1 MQKIN
6 QKWKTASWV
15 HDWRTDKGAS
25 EPRGAEE
32 EDGKRD
38 SIRTKSRAHTKVWQ
52 LAHVLCYREKKMPLG
67 YTVLSR
73 NNEQNEMS
81 FTHRPSDLFKIGSKF
96 FTQCLVGREFCLKS
110 NNMHY
115 GPCSELSFSARP
127 RVSLFYFIFRNSSVS
142 SSHMYLSV
150 ILSHFFLYVSGVSLM
165 LQCTLDDSF
174 LLGDFIYCSHFKKDS
189 RFYKIL

>member
-1 MQKIN
+1 MTEGLTKVLQSREEQRK
-6 QKWKTASWV
+6 KMGRETV
-15 HDWRTDKGAS
+15 L
-25 EPRGAEE
+25 EPRTEPTQRFG
-32 EDGKRD
+32 
-38 SIRTKSRAHTKVWQ
+38 SWHM
-52 LAHVLCYREKKMPLG
+52 CYVTGRKKMPLG